1 MSDSFFTRHLRD
13 ADERYF
19 EHLAFTLKVGGTLV
33 VIACVVVI
41 HGLLPFLFTHTG
53 SRMLD
58 RLNADMAAR
67 RAHCQA
73 KSGAKCAQKRPE
85 NG

>member
-1 MSDSFFTRHLRD
+1 MSDSFFTRHLHD

-19 EHLAFTLKVGGTLV
+19 EHLAFTVKVGGVLI

-73 KSGAKCAQKRPE
+73 KCAAKQGK

>member
-13 ADERYF
+13 ADEGYF
-19 EHLAFTLKVGGTLV
+19 EHLAFTLKVGATMV

-53 SRMLD
+53 SQMLD

-73 KSGAKCAQKRPE
+73 KSGAKCAAKRSE